1 MPFMSIV
8 SFDREFIESDST
20 SPISQ
25 DFQPMNFDFSDDQKF
40 LREEARKFLAAKCTT
55 AQVREVLD
63 DDAKSHHEGLWAEI
77 VEMGWL
83 GTAISEEHGGLGLG
97 MLELCV
103 IAEELG
109 RALAPIPF
117 ASSAYFFAETVKL
130 AGSDAQKE
138 AILPKIADGSAI
150 GCIAA
155 SEGPG
160 AVDASKLKTEF
171 RDGKLSGTKIPVTD
185 GDVATHAVVL
195 AKDGNGASLIL
206 VALDQDA
213 VARTTV
219 DTIEPTRSHAEIVFD
234 GAEAER
240 LGAQGDGESLYGEV
254 MNRAAVLL
262 AFEQVGGAS
271 VCLDMAT
278 DYAKERHAFG
288 RPIGGNQAIK
298 HKLAEMYVKNEVA
311 RSNAYYGAWALSTDA
326 AELPEAAGAARVAA
340 SEAFWFASKENIQT
354 HGGMGFTW
362 EVDCHLYYRRAKL
375 LAVQAGAPSVWKEK
389 LVRALETR
397 NAA

>member
-1 MPFMSIV
+1 
-8 SFDREFIESDST
+8 
-20 SPISQ
+20 
-25 DFQPMNFDFSDDQKF
+25 MNFDFSDDQKF
-40 LREEARKFLAAKCTT
+40 LRDEARKFLSAKCTT
-55 AQVREVLD
+55 AEVREVLD
-63 DDAKSHHEGLWAEI
+63 DDAKSHHEDVWKQV

-83 GTAISEEHGGLGLG
+83 GTAIAEEHGGLGLG

-117 ASSAYFFAETVKL
+117 ASSVYFFAEAVKL
-130 AGSDAQKE
+130 AGSDAQKSE
-138 AILPKIADGSAI
+138 LLPKIADGSAI

-160 AVDASKLKTEF
+160 PVEAGKLKTEF
-171 RDGKLSGTKIPVTD
+171 KDGTLTGTKIPVTD

-195 AKDGNGASLIL
+195 AKDGSGSSLVV
-206 VALDQDA
+206 VALDQDGIS
-213 VARTTV
+213 RSSIE
-219 DTIEPTRSHAEIVFD
+219 TIEPTRSHAEITFN
-234 GAEAER
+234 GASAER
-240 LGAQGDGESLYGEV
+240 LGGQGDGEALYAEIL
-254 MNRAAVLL
+254 NRAAVLL

-271 VCLDMAT
+271 ICLDMAT
-278 DYAKERHAFG
+278 DYAKERQAFG

-311 RSNAYYGAWALSTDA
+311 RSNSYYGAWALSTDA
-326 AELPEAAGAARVAA
+326 GELPEAAAAARVAA

-362 EVDCHLYYRRAKL
+362 EVDCHLFYRRAKL
-375 LAVQAGAPSVWKEK
+375 LAVQAGAPAVWKEK